1 MKMEDTIGIDV
12 SKETI
17 DARIHTSQNF
27 KQFQNKNS
35 GFRQLLKWVSKS
47 GLNMTQ
53 VRFCAENTGLY
64 SHALTEFMASQ
75 GLHFSLVPALEIKRS
90 LGITRGKEDQLDA
103 SRIAQYAYLRRDILE
118 DSVPLSPAMQ
128 ELKKLVRFRRKLVRD
143 FQGYSV
149 TISESA
155 RVLKK
160 KDHTV
165 YFKGH
170 EAMAN
175 EAKKQI
181 VNVEKEIVKLIRGDK
196 ELLSMF
202 LLLQSVSGIGPVIA
216 PMLIA
221 YTDGFRRFKTWR
233 QFACYIGIAPFPF
246 RSGTSIRGRT
256 KVSHLANKELKSLIF
271 LAASSAIQSDP
282 ELRLYYQARIS
293 AGKSR
298 ISTLNI
304 IQNKIIARAFAVV
317 HRQIP
322 YVKLK
327 SFAA

>member
-1 MKMEDTIGIDV
+1 MEDAIGIDV

-17 DARIHTSQNF
+17 DVRVHTSQGV
-27 KQFQNKNS
+27 KQFQNKNV
-35 GFRQLLKWVSKS
+35 GFRQMLKWVTGS
-47 GLNMTQ
+47 GLNVSQ

-75 GLHFSLVPALEIKRS
+75 GLHFSLIPALEIKRS
-90 LGITRGKEDQLDA
+90 LGIARGKEDQVDA
-103 SRIAQYAYLRRDILE
+103 GRIAQYAYLRRDLLE

-143 FQGYSV
+143 MQGYSV
-149 TISESA
+149 TASESA
-155 RVLKK
+155 TVLKK
-160 KDHTV
+160 KDHVV

-170 EAMAN
+170 LAMAT

-181 VNVEKEIVKLIRGDK
+181 AIVEKEIERLIHSDK
-196 ELLSMF
+196 DLLSMF
-202 LLLQSVSGIGPVIA
+202 LLLKSVSGIGPVIA
-216 PMLIA
+216 PILIA

-246 RSGTSIRGRT
+246 RSGTSIKGKN

-282 ELRLYYQARIS
+282 ELRTYYQTRIS
-293 AGKSR
+293 EGKSR
-298 ISTLNI
+298 MSTLNI
-304 IQNKIIARAFAVV
+304 IRNKIIARVFAVV

-322 YVKLK
+322 FINLK

>member
-1 MKMEDTIGIDV
+1 MEDAIGIDV

-17 DARIHTSQNF
+17 DVRIHTSQSF
-27 KQFQNKNS
+27 KQFQNKNV
-35 GFRQLLKWVSKS
+35 GFKQLLKWVSDS
-47 GLNMTQ
+47 GLNVMQ

-64 SHALTEFMASQ
+64 SQTLTEFMASQ

-90 LGITRGKEDQLDA
+90 LGITRGKEDLLDA
-103 SRIAQYAYLRRDILE
+103 GRIAEYAFLRRDILE
-118 DSVPLSPAMQ
+118 DYVPLSPAMQ

-143 FQGYSV
+143 LQGYSV

-155 RVLKK
+155 LVLKK

-170 EAMAN
+170 QAMAA

-181 VNVEKEIVKLIRGDK
+181 TNVEKEIERLIRSDK
-196 ELLSMF
+196 ELFSMF
-202 LLLQSVSGIGPVIA
+202 QLLQTVSGIGPVIA

-221 YTDGFRRFKTWR
+221 YTDGFCRFKTWR

-246 RSGTSIRGRT
+246 RSGTSIWGRN

-282 ELRLYYQARIS
+282 ELRIYYQNRINE
-293 AGKSR
+293 GKSKM
-298 ISTLNI
+298 STLNI
-304 IQNKIIARAFAVV
+304 ICNKIISRAFAVV
-317 HRQIP
+317 HRQVP